1 MFNWAGVGDMTP
13 LLQRPHGQLRVFG
26 HCGCK
31 AVVKPSVRAGTWL
44 DIMCSQYTN
53 GESFGRLVVIGKV
66 KIATKHN
73 KVDKLILRIL

>member
-31 AVVKPSVRAGTWL
+31 AVIKSSVRAGTWP
-44 DIMCSQYTN
+44 DIMSFQHTK
-53 GESFGRLVVIGKV
+53 GESFGHLVVIGKV
-66 KIATKHN
+66 KIGTNTIRQTK
-73 KVDKLILRIL
+73 